1 MNSTIQFINDMKD
14 QYNMNDITV
23 LQAIRDDPQHKFIM
37 DTQDVSCSEAR
48 EIMCEAEEYLIDC
61 IQDVA

>member
-1 MNSTIQFINDMKD
+1 MKD

-23 LQAIRDDPQHKFIM
+23 LQAIQDDPQHEFIM
-37 DTQDVSCSEAR
+37 STQDVTCSEAR

-61 IQDVA
+61 IQDVI